1 MTKEEIRAMG
11 EALYKAQM
19 THEQVDCPS
28 VHYPD
33 ITYEEA
39 YAIQNV
45 LVEEMRKSGMTLSG
59 KKVGLTSKAMRK
71 VSGIN
76 EPDYGYIFA
85 ELSFPN
91 ESEIPL
97 SQFIAPRIECELA
110 FKLKKDLDQENVT
123 VEDVLAATEYVVP
136 CLEICD
142 FRIFRDKVQRIV
154 KDSIADNAAFGGYV
168 MGDNPIFVEGLDLSV
183 VPYAFEVN
191 NAQVEVSCG
200 AAVYD
205 DPALSVAWLANTFN
219 RLGNPLRKG
228 EIVLSG
234 SAVASVPVK
243 QGDHF
248 RCKYGKLGE
257 VSCKFI

>member
-1 MTKEEIRAMG
+1 MTKDEIVAMG
-11 EALYKAQM
+11 EALFRAQM

-39 YAIQNV
+39 YAIQGV
-45 LVEEMRKSGMTLSG
+45 LVEKICGSGMTVSG
-59 KKVGLTSKAMRK
+59 KKVGLTSKAMRR

-76 EPDYGYIFA
+76 EPDYGFTFA
-85 ELSFPN
+85 ELAYPS

-97 SQFIAPRIECELA
+97 NRFIAPRIECELA
-110 FKLKKDLDQENVT
+110 FVLKKDLDMAEVT
-123 VEDVLAATEYVVP
+123 MQDVLDATEYVVP

-142 FRIFRDKVQRIV
+142 FRIFRDKVQRLI

-168 MGDNPIFVEGLDLSV
+168 LGDTPVPVDSEDLSL

-191 NAQVEVSCG
+191 NVQVEVSCG

-205 DPALSVAWLANTFN
+205 HPALSVAWLANTFN

-234 SAVASVPVK
+234 SAVASVPVH

-248 RCKYGKLGE
+248 RCKYGPLGE
-257 VSCKFI
+257 VSCRFI